1 MSGAE
6 RDDAGRDE
14 LRELFAAYARTRDRA
29 LRDRLVAAHLPLA
42 VHLARRFANR
52 GEPAEDLEQ
61 VAALALVKAVERFE
75 PDRGL
80 AFATFAAPTILG
92 ELKRHF
98 RDQGWGVR
106 VPRRIQELHL
116 ALGGVVERLT
126 QELGRAPTIGEI
138 AAAAGVAEEEVLEAL
153 DAGRAY
159 RPGPLEAAGDD
170 ATGHAEVVP
179 GGEDPDLDRVEVSAT
194 LAPLLAKLPER
205 ERRIVRLRFFAHM
218 TQSEIAAR
226 LGISQVHV
234 SRLLA
239 RSLRRL
245 RDEGDGA

>member
-1 MSGAE
+1 MSG
-6 RDDAGRDE
+6 DDRDE
-14 LRELFAAYARTRDRA
+14 LAELFATFARTRDRR

-42 VHLARRFANR
+42 THLARRFANR
-52 GEPAEDLEQ
+52 GEQVEDLEQ
-61 VAALALVKAVERFE
+61 VAALALVLAVERFD

-80 AFATFAAPTILG
+80 AFSTFAAPTILG

-98 RDQGWGVR
+98 RDRGWTLR

-116 ALGGVVERLT
+116 ALAGVVERLT
-126 QELGRAPTIGEI
+126 HDLGRPPTVAEI
-138 AAAAGVAEEEVLEAL
+138 AAAAGAAEEEVLEAL

-159 RPGPLEAAGDD
+159 RADSLDAPDD
-170 ATGHAEVVP
+170 AAEP
-179 GGEDPDLDRVEVSAT
+179 GGEDPDLERAEVGAS
-194 LAPLLAKLPER
+194 LAPLLERLPAR
-205 ERRIVRLRFFAHM
+205 ERLVVHLRFFEHM

-245 RDEGDGA
+245 REAGSEDGRTEP

>member
-1 MSGAE
+1 MS
-6 RDDAGRDE
+6 DPGRDE
-14 LRELFAAYARTRDRA
+14 LHELFAAYARTRDRA

-42 VHLARRFANR
+42 THLARRFANR
-52 GEPAEDLEQ
+52 GEPPEDLQQ

-80 AFATFAAPTILG
+80 AFATYAAPTILG

-126 QELGRAPTIGEI
+126 HELGRPPTLGEI
-138 AAAAGVAEEEVLEAL
+138 ATAAGAAEEEVLEAL
-153 DAGRAY
+153 EAGRAY
-159 RPGPLEAAGDD
+159 RPDPLEADDPGWHAG
-170 ATGHAEVVP
+170 AA

-194 LAPLLAKLPER
+194 LAPLLARLPER
-205 ERRIVRLRFFAHM
+205 ERLVVRLRFFAHM

-239 RSLRRL
+239 RSLQRL
-245 RDEGDGA
+245 RDAGGVA